1 MMTASLGAGDVFFL
15 QCLLPSYQRELLKTV
30 IYVTDSDTLV
40 LSNSGNYVYITLY
53 TNFHTFDK
61 FQAVSRYVTK
71 LPM

>member
-40 LSNSGNYVYITLY
+40 LSKHYPI
-53 TNFHTFDK
+53 
-61 FQAVSRYVTK
+61 AVIICI
-71 LPM
+71 